1 MRLRPE
7 TSPEVEEA
15 RNAENKKTHE
25 TPEETFNEE
34 IPSIEEQMHSIE
46 EK

>member
-15 RNAENKKTHE
+15 KNKDTTKTHE
-25 TPEETFNEE
+25 TPPEIFDED
-34 IPSIEEQMHSIE
+34 IPSIEEQISVVE